1 MVSDYV
7 PSAASPLNSQ
17 HGTLKEVTALFRAG
31 NAVSTGHAGWV
42 SESPVTSSH
51 YSCLTT
57 SWQQK
62 TVNVQELAFII
73 TNVLN
78 QCCHITSMWKKLSL
92 EVFEEYFSAKGWDH
106 VMLSMIW
113 IIQGED
119 LQSGSR
125 TIKNNSL
132 FYWWKP
138 HIQEYLVK
146 WSTGKKK

>member
-1 MVSDYV
+1 
-7 PSAASPLNSQ
+7 
-17 HGTLKEVTALFRAG
+17 
-31 NAVSTGHAGWV
+31 
-42 SESPVTSSH
+42 
-51 YSCLTT
+51 
-57 SWQQK
+57 
-62 TVNVQELAFII
+62 
-73 TNVLN
+73 
-78 QCCHITSMWKKLSL
+78 MWNKFSL

-113 IIQGED
+113 IIQGDD